1 MEKEKVF
8 VIMPLKMN
16 SLKYT
21 KCLIRSHSL
30 TLQVNPVMPVC
41 HTLFKYSP
49 AISTV
54 ISPIVFRSGCFAAS
68 HFRNEPTT
76 QDLLTPSESLS

>member
-30 TLQVNPVMPVC
+30 TL
-41 HTLFKYSP
+41 
-49 AISTV
+49 
-54 ISPIVFRSGCFAAS
+54 
-68 HFRNEPTT
+68 
-76 QDLLTPSESLS
+76 